1 MAASLQWDTNAHPDS
16 YGHSHGNGNHNRNT
30 HRYANCH
37 SNGDTYCHCNCNSYS
52 HSNGDVRDICDSDSN
67 NDSDGNRQERTEW
80 HNIIVWGKQGEH
92 CAQYLKKG
100 RGAHVEGHL
109 QQRTWTTPE
118 GQKRSK
124 LEVVAER
131 VQFLGDGRG
140 PRAAPA
146 PDADADPPAR
156 VPEAD
161 APAPSDD
168 VVPF

>member
-1 MAASLQWDTNAHPDS
+1 MPSFNKAILM
-16 YGHSHGNGNHNRNT
+16 GNLTRDPELRAIPSGAPVCNFDLALNRVYT
-30 HRYANCH
+30 TQA
-37 SNGDTYCHCNCNSYS
+37 G
-52 HSNGDVRDICDSDSN
+52 
-67 NDSDGNRQERTEW
+67 ERKEEVCYMTVV
-80 HNIIVWGKQGEH
+80 VWGKQGEH

-124 LEVVAER
+124 IEVVAER

-140 PRAAPA
+140 PRAATA
-146 PDADADPPAR
+146 PDADADPPAP

-168 VVPF
+168 DVPF

>member
-1 MAASLQWDTNAHPDS
+1 MPSFNKAILM
-16 YGHSHGNGNHNRNT
+16 GNLTRDPELRAIPSGAPVCNFDLALNRVYT
-30 HRYANCH
+30 TQA
-37 SNGDTYCHCNCNSYS
+37 G
-52 HSNGDVRDICDSDSN
+52 
-67 NDSDGNRQERTEW
+67 ERKEEVCYMTVV
-80 HNIIVWGKQGEH
+80 VWGKQGEH

-124 LEVVAER
+124 IEVVAER

-146 PDADADPPAR
+146 PDADADPPAQ

-168 VVPF
+168 DVPF

>member
-1 MAASLQWDTNAHPDS
+1 MPSFNKAILM
-16 YGHSHGNGNHNRNT
+16 GNLTRDPELRAIPSGAPVCNFDLALNRVYT
-30 HRYANCH
+30 TQA
-37 SNGDTYCHCNCNSYS
+37 G
-52 HSNGDVRDICDSDSN
+52 
-67 NDSDGNRQERTEW
+67 ERKEEVCYMTVV
-80 HNIIVWGKQGEH
+80 VWGKQGEH

-124 LEVVAER
+124 IEVVAER

-140 PRAAPA
+140 ARAATA
-146 PDADADPPAR
+146 PDADADPPAPG
-156 VPEAD
+156 PETD

-168 VVPF
+168 DVPF